1 MRLLFSRAQFA
12 STCVASGIDNLLRFT
27 LQWRAPR
34 NNNLARLL
42 EAVGLG
48 LFTIG
53 TIFFLSYFFGECVDV
68 PAWHEQVHVPACFL
82 YGLCA
87 QRPFSDHAVCKCRGM
102 VSHFTAQKVSVDGL
116 PTLLG

>member
-1 MRLLFSRAQFA
+1 M
-12 STCVASGIDNLLRFT
+12 

-34 NNNLARLL
+34 HNNLARLL

-68 PAWHEQVHVPACFL
+68 PAWHEQVQFRMSCSQMFPLWTVHPE
-82 YGLCA
+82 
-87 QRPFSDHAVCKCRGM
+87 AV
-102 VSHFTAQKVSVDGL
+102 S
-116 PTLLG
+116 

>member
-68 PAWHEQVHVPACFL
+68 PAWHEQVQSHISCSRMLPIWTL
-82 YGLCA
+82 
-87 QRPFSDHAVCKCRGM
+87 RTEAV
-102 VSHFTAQKVSVDGL
+102 F
-116 PTLLG
+116 